1 MMIRTSEAV
10 QSDATTWPL
19 GHFGM
24 YLQQSIGQSIYS
36 RYGKGLAHSE
46 SNLLTISR
54 YIILY
59 TVPSPPCINQYL
71 P

>member
-19 GHFGM
+19 GHSGM
-24 YLQQSIGQSIYS
+24 YLQQSIGQSIYR
-36 RYGKGLAHSE
+36 RYGKGQAHSG
-46 SNLLTISR
+46 SNSLTIGH

-59 TVPSPPCINQYL
+59 RT
-71 P
+71 